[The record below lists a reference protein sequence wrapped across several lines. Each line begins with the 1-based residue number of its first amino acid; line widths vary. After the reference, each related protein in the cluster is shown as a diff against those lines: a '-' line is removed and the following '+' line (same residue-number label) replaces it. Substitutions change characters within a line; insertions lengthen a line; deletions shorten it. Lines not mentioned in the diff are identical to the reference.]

1 MAEPAATE
9 LARRATERLRL
20 PPHSVEAEQSLLG
33 GLMLDQRAWD
43 QIADVV
49 TADDLYRADHRLIF
63 KAVEALVEHN
73 QPPDAVTVSEHLQ
86 RLGQLEAAGGL
97 PYLAR
102 LVEDTPSAANIR
114 AYARIVR
121 DHAMLRQLIEIGGD
135 IAASAHSTEGL
146 SAADIVDRAEQRVF
160 EIAERGQ
167 RRGSGFQS
175 LKQILPKTI
184 DRLDFLSHST
194 SEITGVSTGFVEMDR
209 MTAGLQRGELIV
221 IAGRPSMGKC
231 VVSGTRI
238 LNPQTGALETIDDC
252 VRERQGKVVSLD
264 ASGRLRG
271 AEASDFVDDGVK
283 PVFEVRTALGRRVVG
298 TAPHPLLTPTG
309 WQPLASL
316 RPGMCVAV
324 PRVLPFFG
332 NRPLADSLVKLA
344 AYFIA
349 DDGLTHTVPTFT
361 NANPRVLRDF
371 ADAVA
376 HFPGMRCREYEK
388 DGARGTSARV
398 VRDFGAV
405 GRARRAFGGSLRRF
419 LKAQRGSLTA
429 LARSVGVTPSVV
441 HHWTMGRA
449 APAAALL
456 PRLSEFGFD
465 APPSPEW
472 QSIHTTGDN
481 PVKQWLVGLG
491 LWGKSAHEKCVPAV
505 IFELPREKL
514 ALFLNRAFECDGSI
528 YVQNGDQVEISYST
542 VNERLARDMQ
552 HLLLRFGI
560 VAKLRQRT
568 VRHLGESRSAY
579 ELSVVRQEDI
589 ARFVREIGI
598 FGQERAAADALRI
611 SLRGQPEAGLDTAP
625 TTSDVYWDRIE
636 SIEYVGERQV
646 YDLTVP
652 EHHNFVADD
661 VIVHNTSLAINIAE
675 NAALGQK
682 IPAAIF
688 SMEMS
693 AEQLSFRMLSS
704 IGRIGQQR
712 LRTGKL
718 HDEDWPRVDSAVSIM
733 SDAPIYIDDS
743 GALTPTEV
751 RARAR
756 RLKREH
762 GLGLIVVDYLQLMQ
776 VPGTVENRATEI
788 SEISRSLKALAKEL
802 DVPVIALSQLNRSV
816 EQRQD
821 KRPVMSDLRECVAGE
836 TLVCLTDGTRV
847 PVRELV
853 NTQPEVWSIDD
864 KQNLVRRRADKV
876 WKVGRRRVLRVSL
889 ASGRS
894 IRATADHRLLTAKG
908 WATVQELSVGDRLAL
923 SRRIPE
929 PAERSERSENTE
941 WPDHALILLG
951 HLVGD
956 GSYLTHQPL
965 RYTTASEAN
974 SAVVRAAAEAFGS
987 TVARHAGRGAW
998 HQLVISDNGNRWEAA
1013 GVGAW
1018 LKNLGIYGQR
1028 SHEKRLPG
1036 KVFSLPNERVALLL
1050 RHLWATD
1057 GCMNVR
1063 RQGRGAH
1070 RVYFA
1075 TSSRGLAEDVAAL
1088 LLRIEIVARIR
1099 MVQPTRGRPV
1109 YTVDVS
1115 GSSAQKRFL
1124 DVVGAHGPR
1133 SAPAKELAERLAG
1146 VRSNPNVDTLP
1157 RDVFATVRAHM
1168 QARGI
1173 TMRAM
1178 AAMCGKTYSVDAHSK
1193 FAPSGAA
1200 VAQYGRLLEAPEIV
1214 QWAESDL
1221 FWDRVLAITDEGD
1234 DDVFDLTVPGTANW
1248 LADGIVTHNSG
1259 AIEQDADLIMFIY
1272 REEVY
1277 ERDTPRKG
1285 IADIIIAKQ
1294 RNGPVGDFR
1303 LTFLGEFTKFENLVA
1318 EAYGEGVF

>member
-1 MAEPAATE
+1 MAESAATE

-20 PPHSVEAEQSLLG
+20 PPHSVEAEQSMLG

-49 TADDLYRADHRLIF
+49 SADDLYRADHRLIF
-63 KAVEALVEHN
+63 AAVAALVERN

-194 SEITGVSTGFVEMDR
+194 SEITGVSTGFVEMDK
-209 MTAGLQRGELIV
+209 MTAGLQRGELVI
-221 IAGRPSMGKC
+221 IAGRPSMGK
-231 VVSGTRI
+231 
-238 LNPQTGALETIDDC
+238 
-252 VRERQGKVVSLD
+252 
-264 ASGRLRG
+264 
-271 AEASDFVDDGVK
+271 
-283 PVFEVRTALGRRVVG
+283 
-298 TAPHPLLTPTG
+298 
-309 WQPLASL
+309 
-316 RPGMCVAV
+316 
-324 PRVLPFFG
+324 
-332 NRPLADSLVKLA
+332 
-344 AYFIA
+344 
-349 DDGLTHTVPTFT
+349 
-361 NANPRVLRDF
+361 
-371 ADAVA
+371 
-376 HFPGMRCREYEK
+376 
-388 DGARGTSARV
+388 
-398 VRDFGAV
+398 
-405 GRARRAFGGSLRRF
+405 
-419 LKAQRGSLTA
+419 
-429 LARSVGVTPSVV
+429 
-441 HHWTMGRA
+441 
-449 APAAALL
+449 
-456 PRLSEFGFD
+456 
-465 APPSPEW
+465 
-472 QSIHTTGDN
+472 
-481 PVKQWLVGLG
+481 
-491 LWGKSAHEKCVPAV
+491 
-505 IFELPREKL
+505 
-514 ALFLNRAFECDGSI
+514 
-528 YVQNGDQVEISYST
+528 ST
-542 VNERLARDMQ
+542 
-552 HLLLRFGI
+552 
-560 VAKLRQRT
+560 
-568 VRHLGESRSAY
+568 
-579 ELSVVRQEDI
+579 
-589 ARFVREIGI
+589 
-598 FGQERAAADALRI
+598 
-611 SLRGQPEAGLDTAP
+611 
-625 TTSDVYWDRIE
+625 
-636 SIEYVGERQV
+636 
-646 YDLTVP
+646 
-652 EHHNFVADD
+652 
-661 VIVHNTSLAINIAE
+661 LAINIAE
-675 NAALGQK
+675 NAALGNK

-688 SMEMS
+688 SLEMS
-693 AEQLSFRMLSS
+693 AEQLAFRMLSS
-704 IGRIGQQR
+704 IGRIAASR
-712 LRTGKL
+712 LRNGKL
-718 HDEDWPRVDSAVSIM
+718 FEEDWPRVDSAVTMM
-733 SDAPIYIDDS
+733 SDAPIFIDDS
-743 GALTPTEV
+743 GALTPTEI

-821 KRPVMSDLRECVAGE
+821 KRPVMSDLRECVAGD
-836 TLVCLTDGTRV
+836 TLVCLTDGRRV
-847 PVRELV
+847 PIRELV
-853 NTQPEVWSIDD
+853 DTEPDVWSIDD
-864 KQNLVRRRADKV
+864 KQTLVAGRADKV

-894 IRATADHRLLTAKG
+894 IRATAEHRLYAAKG
-908 WATVQELSVGDRLAL
+908 WVTVQDLSVGDRLAL
-923 SRRIPE
+923 GRRIPE
-929 PAERSERSENTE
+929 PAERAEHAE

-956 GSYLTHQPL
+956 GSYLKHQPL

-974 SAVVRAAAEAFGS
+974 SDAVRMAAEVFGS
-987 TVARHAGRGAW
+987 TVARHAGKGAW
-998 HQLVISDNGNRWEAA
+998 HQLVISGNGNRWKAA

-1018 LKNLGIYGQR
+1018 LKDLGIYGQR

-1036 KVFSLPNERVALLL
+1036 AVFTLPNQRIALLL
-1050 RHLWATD
+1050 RHLWATG
-1057 GCMNVR
+1057 GCINVR
-1063 RQGRGAH
+1063 RQGRGTH
-1070 RVYFA
+1070 RVYFS
-1075 TSSRGLAEDVAAL
+1075 TSSKGLAEDVAAL
-1088 LLRIEIVARIR
+1088 LLRIEVVARIR
-1099 MVQPTRGRPV
+1099 MVQSTKGRPM

-1133 SAPAKELAERLAG
+1133 SAPAKDLAERLVG
-1146 VRSNPNVDTLP
+1146 VESNPNVDTLP
-1157 RDVFATVRAHM
+1157 REIFATVRAHM
-1168 QARGI
+1168 QARGV

-1178 AAMCGKTYSVDAHSK
+1178 AAMRGKTYSVDAHSK
-1193 FAPSGAA
+1193 FAPSRTA
-1200 VAQYGRLLEAPEIV
+1200 VAQYGRLLEVPDLV

-1221 FWDRVLAITDEGD
+1221 FWDRVVAISDEGD

-1303 LTFLGEFTKFENLVA
+1303 LTFLGEFTKFENLIA